1 MPVSPNL
8 AALIVIMLL
17 YVSIG
22 VLAVVGSITVTKSLL
37 PPRIEQAFYALF
49 LVAIATFYLAFT
61 SYFAAGEAWPLEV
74 RAVLA
79 FSVLGLIGLR
89 LPAAL
94 IIGYPLHGLW
104 DLLHELQ
111 THGGPASFTP
121 GQSTAIPLAYGAFCA
136 TFDFG
141 IAAYFVWRREAWAEA
156 RAR

>member
-1 MPVSPNL
+1 MPVSTNL
-8 AALIVIMLL
+8 PALIVIMVL

-22 VLAVVGSITVTKSLL
+22 VLAVIGSITVTKALL
-37 PPRIEQAFYALF
+37 PPRIEQAFYAVF
-49 LVAIATFYLAFT
+49 LIAIAGFYLAFT
-61 SYFAAGEAWPLEV
+61 SYFGEDAAWPLEQ

-111 THGGPASFTP
+111 AHGGPASFAP

-141 IAAYFVWRREAWAEA
+141 IAAYFVWRRGSWNAA
-156 RAR
+156 RAA